1 MGPQST
7 AALTGAGVSPGIG
20 YGPVAAI
27 AGAVPEP
34 PAAAHGGDAAAE
46 KATALAAL
54 DAVAA
59 DLESRGAKAAAAGN
73 RDGQDVLNAQALMAR
88 DPGLADGVTAKI
100 DEGAAAARAVF
111 EAFGVYREM
120 LAGAGEYLA
129 ARVTDL
135 DDIRD
140 RAVAR
145 LLGLPMPGVPE
156 SDEPFVLVA
165 RDLAPADT
173 AVLDPAQVVAF
184 VTEEGGPTSHT
195 AILARTMGVPA
206 VVACAGC
213 TGLADGTRVLVDGS
227 AGTVRVD
234 PPPEEVESARGS
246 AAAHES
252 VLRSVTGPGETK
264 DGHAVPL
271 LANIGGPKD
280 VSAALANGA
289 EGVGLYRTEFLF
301 LDRSAPPGDDEQVA
315 AYRAVLEAF
324 PEGRVVVRALDA
336 GADKPLAFLPA
347 PGEEP
352 NPALGERGLRMLR
365 RHPDVL
371 SAQLTALARAAAG
384 LTAKLQV
391 MAPMVTDAAEA
402 RFFAEACRAAGIDH
416 PGIMVEVPAAA
427 LRARDLAPEVEFFSL
442 GTNDLAQYAC
452 AADRQ
457 VGALSHLQDPWQ
469 PAVLDLVAM
478 TAEAATAAGRGCGV
492 CGEAA
497 GDPALACVL
506 VGLGITSLSMSA
518 PSLPLV
524 RAALSRHTL
533 AECRHAAFTARSA
546 QTPEAARDA
555 ARQELPALSE
565 LGL

>member
-1 MGPQST
+1 MPE
-7 AALTGAGVSPGIG
+7 LLRGAGVSPGAG
-20 YGPVAAI
+20 HGPVRTV

-34 PAAAHGGDAAAE
+34 AAGEPARPGDAE
-46 KATALAAL
+46 RALAAL

-59 DLESRGAKAAAAGN
+59 DLEARGAQAAAAGN
-73 RDGQDVLNAQALMAR
+73 TDGRDVLNAQALMAR
-88 DPGLADGVTAKI
+88 DPGLADGVNARVA
-100 DEGAAAARAVF
+100 DGVGAARAVF

-120 LAGAGEYLA
+120 LAGAGDYLA

-173 AVLDPAQVVAF
+173 AVLDPAKVLAF

-206 VVACAGC
+206 VVALRGA
-213 TGLADGTRVLVDGS
+213 TGLPDGTVVLVDGA
-227 AGTVRVD
+227 AGTVVID
-234 PPPEEVESARGS
+234 PSEEQVAEAG
-246 AAAHES
+246 AAAAARAS
-252 VLRSVTGPGETK
+252 VLAEPAGPGATK

-280 VSAALANGA
+280 LAAALANGA

-301 LDRSAPPGDDEQVA
+301 LDRAAPPADSEQED
-315 AYRAVLEAF
+315 AYRKVLEAF
-324 PEGRVVVRALDA
+324 PDGRVVVRALDA
-336 GADKPLAFLPA
+336 GADKPLAFLP
-347 PGEEP
+347 PPSDEP
-352 NPALGERGLRMLR
+352 NPALGERGLRMLQ
-365 RHPDVL
+365 RHPDVM
-371 SAQLTALARAAAG
+371 SAQLRALARAAKG
-384 LTAKLQV
+384 TTAKLQV
-391 MAPMVTDAAEA
+391 MAPMVTDSGEAAA
-402 RFFAEACRAAGIDH
+402 FAAACREAGIEH
-416 PGIMVEVPAAA
+416 PGVMVEVPAAA
-427 LRARDLAPEVEFFSL
+427 LRARDLAPEVEFFSV
-442 GTNDLAQYAC
+442 GTNDLTQYAC

-457 VGALSHLQDPWQ
+457 IGGLSHLQDPWQ
-469 PAVLDLVAM
+469 PAILDLVSY
-478 TAEAATAAGRGCGV
+478 AAKAGVPCGV

-506 VGLGITSLSMSA
+506 VGLGVTSLSMSA

-524 RAALSRHTL
+524 RAALARHTL
-533 AECRHAAFTARSA
+533 AECRAAAA
-546 QTPEAARDA
+546 AARTSRTA
-555 ARQELPALSE
+555 AEAREGARAVLPGLAD